1 MAASKNS
8 PISLGVHPFARAT
21 MGDGKPGSVHPWL
34 HPVFYLDIGVP
45 NRTETLIE
53 QYRVPGHTTYLRRF
67 TRGVV
72 LYARPTLLLRPARPN
87 PAQPRRSNP
96 TRTPT
101 LPSPPNP
108 IPGSFTHPRPSR
120 SRLALTDSTCRPSS
134 RYNPEPGLDRHVPLG
149 EGYTDPWSDK
159 CSTVKSWSLNGQSG
173 MVLLRL

>member
-72 LYARPTLLLRPARPN
+72 LYARPTLLLRPARRGQH
-87 PAQPRRSNP
+87 AGSVAVEREALDLQEAAVGRRDVAVSAA
-96 TRTPT
+96 R
-101 LPSPPNP
+101 
-108 IPGSFTHPRPSR
+108 
-120 SRLALTDSTCRPSS
+120 AATCM
-134 RYNPEPGLDRHVPLG
+134 G
-149 EGYTDPWSDK
+149 E
-159 CSTVKSWSLNGQSG
+159 Q
-173 MVLLRL
+173 